1 MIPVSTHKGGIVKEI
16 NFSYKEITRDILYL
30 LEKPSKV
37 YLALVAFTMLGVAFG
52 GYCWSVQLYR
62 GMGMAGLNNPVGW
75 GVYITDFVFW
85 VGIGHAGT
93 LISAI
98 LFLFRARWRNAI
110 FRSAE
115 AMTIFAV
122 MTAGLFPIIHVG
134 RAWLA
139 WWLIPYPNQR
149 EIWVNFRSPLLW
161 DVFAVSTYFSVSCL
175 FFSIGLV
182 PDLAAIRDKA
192 TGLRKKIYA
201 FMSLGWT
208 GSNRQWK
215 NFMAGYGFLAAFATP
230 LVLSVHSIVS
240 WDFATSIVP
249 GWHSTLFA
257 PYFVAGAVFSGMA
270 MVITILIPFR
280 KIFNLEKYLTIW
292 HFENMAKLIILTGMI
307 VTYSYSTEYFIAYYS
322 DDPFEEFIFWERVF
336 GKYSIPFLLMFFC
349 NCIVPL
355 PLWFKKVRTSL
366 PMLFVIT
373 VLINVGMW
381 FERFNIIV
389 SSLAQDYDPAIWG
402 WYTPSFTELGI
413 TLGSFCWFFMWF
425 FLFIKFFPAMSIAEI
440 KEIAEPPA
448 KEAHHQAEVA

>member
-1 MIPVSTHKGGIVKEI
+1 MEAI
-16 NFSYKEITRDILYL
+16 NFTYQEVTRDILRML
-30 LEKPSKV
+30 GKPSKS
-37 YLALVAFTMLGVAFG
+37 YLALITVLVIGVLFG
-52 GYCWSVQLYR
+52 GYCWSQQLVR

-98 LFLFRARWRNAI
+98 LFLFRAKWRNAI

-149 EIWVNFRSPLLW
+149 ELWVNFRSPLLW
-161 DVFAVSTYFSVSCL
+161 DVFAISTYFSVSCL
-175 FFSIGLV
+175 FFSMGLI
-182 PDLAAIRDKA
+182 PDLAVIRDRAK
-192 TGLRKKIYA
+192 GLRKKVYGIMA
-201 FMSLGWT
+201 LGWR
-208 GSNRQWK
+208 GSHAQWRHY
-215 NFMAGYGFLAAFATP
+215 MAGYGFLAALATP
-230 LVLSVHSIVS
+230 LVLSVHSVVS
-240 WDFATSIVP
+240 WDFAVSLVP

-280 KIFNLEKYLTIW
+280 KVFGIEKYLTVW
-292 HFENMAKLIILTGMI
+292 HFENMAKMILLTGTI
-307 VTYSYSTEYFIAYYS
+307 VTYSYLTEYFIAWYS
-322 DDPFEEFIFWERVF
+322 DDPFEQFIFWERAF
-336 GKYSIPFLLMFFC
+336 GHYAIPFWLMVFC
-349 NCIVPL
+349 NCIAPL
-355 PLWFKKVRTSL
+355 PLWFKKVRTHL
-366 PMLFVIT
+366 GALFVIT
-373 VLINVGMW
+373 IFINIGMW

-389 SSLAQDYDPAIWG
+389 SSLAQDFDPFAWG
-402 WYTPSFTELGI
+402 WYVPSFTEMGI

-425 FLFIKFFPAMSIAEI
+425 FLFVKFFPALAIAEI
-440 KEIAEPPA
+440 KEIAPPPVRKA
-448 KEAHHQAEVA
+448 S

>member
-1 MIPVSTHKGGIVKEI
+1 MKEL

-30 LEKPSKV
+30 LEKPPKA
-37 YLALVAFTMLGVAFG
+37 YLALLGVVISGVLFG
-52 GYCWSVQLYR
+52 FYCWSVQLYK
-62 GMGMAGLNNPVGW
+62 GMGVAGLNNPVGW

-85 VGIGHAGT
+85 IGIGHAGT

-122 MTAGLFPIIHVG
+122 MTAGLFPLIHVG

-139 WWLIPYPNQR
+139 WWLIPFPNQR
-149 EIWVNFRSPLLW
+149 ELWVNFRSPLLW

-192 TGLRKKIYA
+192 TGLRKKVYG
-201 FMSLGWT
+201 FLSLGWT
-208 GSNRQWK
+208 GSNRQWRH
-215 NFMAGYGFLAAFATP
+215 FMAGYGFLAALATP

-240 WDFATSIVP
+240 WDFATSLVP

-270 MVITILIPFR
+270 MVMTILIPFR
-280 KIFNLEKYLTIW
+280 KIFKLEKYLTIW
-292 HFENMAKLIILTGMI
+292 HFENMAKLIILCGMI
-307 VTYSYSTEYFIAYYS
+307 VTYAYSTEYFIAWYS
-322 DDPFEEFIFWERVF
+322 DDPFEEFIFWERIF

-349 NCIVPL
+349 NCVVPL
-355 PLWFKKVRTSL
+355 PLWFKKVRTNL
-366 PMLFVIT
+366 GALMVIT
-373 VLINVGMW
+373 ILINVGMW

-402 WYTPSFTELGI
+402 WYYPSFTELGI

-440 KEIAEPPA
+440 KEVASPPT
-448 KEAHHQAEVA
+448 KSVQHLPEVA

>member
-1 MIPVSTHKGGIVKEI
+1 MKEI
-16 NFSYKEITRDILYL
+16 NFKYKNVTRDILYL
-30 LEKPSKV
+30 LEKPHKS
-37 YLALVAFTMLGVAFG
+37 YYILLAVVMAGVAFG
-52 GYCWSVQLYR
+52 GYCWGVQLYR

-85 VGIGHAGT
+85 IGIGHAGT
-93 LISAI
+93 LISAV

-122 MTAGLFPIIHVG
+122 MTAGLFPVVHVG

-139 WWLIPYPNQR
+139 WWLIPFPNQR
-149 EIWVNFRSPLLW
+149 ELWVNFRSPLLW

-192 TGLRKKIYA
+192 TGLRKKVYS

-208 GSNRQWK
+208 GSNRQWRH
-215 NFMAGYGFLAAFATP
+215 FMAGYGFLAAFATP

-240 WDFATSIVP
+240 WDFATSLVP

-270 MVITILIPFR
+270 MVLTILIPFR
-280 KIFNLEKYLTIW
+280 KIFRLEKYLTIW
-292 HFENMAKLIILTGMI
+292 HFENMAKMIILTGLI
-307 VTYSYSTEYFIAYYS
+307 VTYSYATEYFIAFYS

-349 NCIVPL
+349 NCIVPI
-355 PLWFKKVRTSL
+355 PLWFKKVRTSI
-366 PMLFVIT
+366 PALFVIT

-402 WYTPSFTELGI
+402 WYVPTYTELGI

-425 FLFIKFFPAMSIAEI
+425 FLFVKFFPALSIAEI
-440 KEIAEPPA
+440 KEIADPPVSTA
-448 KEAHHQAEVA
+448 PVKTAHHQTEVA

>member
-1 MIPVSTHKGGIVKEI
+1 VEAI
-16 NFSYKEITRDILYL
+16 NFTYQEVTRDILRML
-30 LEKPSKV
+30 GKPSKS
-37 YLALVAFTMLGVAFG
+37 YLALITVLVIGVLFG
-52 GYCWSVQLYR
+52 GYCWSQQLVR

-98 LFLFRARWRNAI
+98 LFLFRAKWRNAI

-149 EIWVNFRSPLLW
+149 ELWVNFRSPLLW
-161 DVFAVSTYFSVSCL
+161 DVFAISTYFSVSCL
-175 FFSIGLV
+175 FFSMGLI
-182 PDLAAIRDKA
+182 PDLAVIRDRAK
-192 TGLRKKIYA
+192 GLRKKVYGIMA
-201 FMSLGWT
+201 LGWR
-208 GSNRQWK
+208 GSHAQWRHY
-215 NFMAGYGFLAAFATP
+215 MAGYGFLAALATP
-230 LVLSVHSIVS
+230 LVLSVHSVVS
-240 WDFATSIVP
+240 WDFAVSLVP

-280 KIFNLEKYLTIW
+280 KVFGIEKYLTVW
-292 HFENMAKLIILTGMI
+292 HFENMAKMILLTGTI
-307 VTYSYSTEYFIAYYS
+307 VTYSYLTEYFIAWYS
-322 DDPFEEFIFWERVF
+322 DDPFEQFIFWERAF
-336 GKYSIPFLLMFFC
+336 GHYAIPFWLMVFC
-349 NCIVPL
+349 NCIAPL
-355 PLWFKKVRTSL
+355 PLWFKKVRTHL
-366 PMLFVIT
+366 GALFVIT
-373 VLINVGMW
+373 IFINIGMW

-389 SSLAQDYDPAIWG
+389 SSLAQDFDPFAWG
-402 WYTPSFTELGI
+402 WYVPSFTEMGI

-425 FLFIKFFPAMSIAEI
+425 FLFVKFFPALAIAEI
-440 KEIAEPPA
+440 KEIAPPPVRKA
-448 KEAHHQAEVA
+448 S